1 MLFVLV
7 VKALLNKFYI
17 FTAQILTKIMENS
30 APKGHPK
37 GLYLLFT
44 VEMWERFSYYG
55 MRAIFMLY
63 LTKALLIDAK
73 AAGGI
78 YGTYTSL
85 VYLTPLLGGFIADR
99 YWGNRRAILVG
110 GIFMAIAQFLMFF
123 SASMYEHNATAIPV
137 MYTALGFL
145 ILGNGFFKPN
155 ISSMV
160 GSLYPK
166 GDSRIDSAYTIFYMG
181 INAGALVAP
190 LGCGGLGDTGA
201 AADFKW
207 GFLSAGIGMIIGTII
222 MLMYQNKYIITPEGQ
237 PIGLKPSYYRKERES
252 QGIAEES
259 NALTKVER
267 DRILAIF
274 IITAFVIAFWAAFEQ
289 AGASLTIFADQNTDR
304 GLFGWTVPASF
315 FQSINPIFIVAFAP
329 LFSVMWSTL
338 SRRKKEPSSPMK
350 MVWGLFIL
358 ALGYVLIA
366 FSVKG
371 MGMEEKISMF
381 FLIGMYFLHTCGELA
396 ISPVGLS
403 VVNKLS
409 PKRFASMMMAVFFLS
424 SVVGNF
430 TAGLFSGLI
439 PQPVVKEVLVSGN
452 ADMTHKELLQTTA
465 YLMNGSEN
473 PLEQAVVSEYEEQE
487 KGEGRKLNKDKMP
500 AADSLYVKEATFV
513 QGDLG
518 DGNKV
523 SFADNGTYKTKM
535 SSVAFDEKL
544 VQKYESN
551 KNVIVRNVSINDQ
564 HVGSIVFENSENSIF
579 GFKINTLYAFFVIFI
594 FMSGA
599 TSLLLFLLHKKVEK
613 LMHGIR

>member
-1 MLFVLV
+1 
-7 VKALLNKFYI
+7 
-17 FTAQILTKIMENS
+17 MENS
-30 APKGHPK
+30 VQKGHPK

-55 MRAIFMLY
+55 MRAIFILY

-78 YGTYTSL
+78 FGTYTSL
-85 VYLTPLLGGFIADR
+85 VYATPLLGGFIADR
-99 YWGNRRAILVG
+99 YWGNRRSILVG
-110 GIFMAIAQFLMFF
+110 GILMAIAQFLMFF
-123 SASMYEHNATAIPV
+123 SASMHGHADSAIPI
-137 MYTALGFL
+137 MYVALGFL

-190 LGCGGLGDTGA
+190 LVCGGLGDTGS
-201 AADFKW
+201 AADFKY
-207 GFLSAGIGMIIGTII
+207 GFLSAGIGMVVGTII
-222 MLMYQNKYIITPEGQ
+222 MLAFQKKYLVTPEGE
-237 PIGLKPSYYRKERES
+237 PIGLKPSYYRKERENAGLAVET
-252 QGIAEES
+252 QV
-259 NALTKVER
+259 ALTKVEK
-267 DRILAIF
+267 DRIWAIF

-315 FQSINPIFIVAFAP
+315 FQSINPIFIVIFAP
-329 LFSVMWSTL
+329 LFSVLWSTL
-338 SRRKKEPSSPMK
+338 SRRGKEPSSPMK
-350 MVWGLFIL
+350 MVWGLAIL

-371 MGMEEKISMF
+371 MGMEDKISMF

-439 PQPVVKEVLVSGN
+439 PQPQVKEIIVDANSSVNKSQ
-452 ADMTHKELLQTTA
+452 LLEA
-465 YLMNGSEN
+465 SAFLLNKSEN
-473 PLEQAVVSEYEEQE
+473 PMESAVISAYEADLDKSGKKFDRE
-487 KGEGRKLNKDKMP
+487 KMTM
-500 AADSLYVKEATFV
+500 ADTLYKPEATKV
-513 QGDLG
+513 VGDLKG
-518 DGNKV
+518 DQKV
-523 SFADNGTYKTKM
+523 VFADRGSFIGMTEIKANSELTK
-535 SSVAFDEKL
+535 
-544 VQKYESN
+544 KYNNDKS
-551 KNVIVRNVSINDQ
+551 VIVRNVSINNE
-564 HVGSIVFENSENSIF
+564 HVGAIVFENSENSLF
-579 GFKINTLYAFFVIFI
+579 GFKINTLYAFFIIFI
-594 FMSGA
+594 IMSGA
-599 TSLLLFLLHKKVEK
+599 TSLLLFVLHKKVEK
-613 LMHGIR
+613 LMNGIR

>member
-1 MLFVLV
+1 
-7 VKALLNKFYI
+7 
-17 FTAQILTKIMENS
+17 MENS
-30 APKGHPK
+30 VQKGHPK

-55 MRAIFMLY
+55 MRAIFILY

-78 YGTYTSL
+78 FGTYTSL
-85 VYLTPLLGGFIADR
+85 VYATPLLGGFIADR
-99 YWGNRRAILVG
+99 YWGNRRSILVG
-110 GIFMAIAQFLMFF
+110 GILMAIAQFLMFF
-123 SASMYEHNATAIPV
+123 SASMYNHTDSAIPI
-137 MYTALGFL
+137 MYVALGFL

-190 LGCGGLGDTGA
+190 LVCGGLGDTGS
-201 AADFKW
+201 AADFKY
-207 GFLSAGIGMIIGTII
+207 GFLSAGIGMVAGTIV
-222 MLMYQNKYIITPEGQ
+222 MLAFQKKYLITPEGE
-237 PIGLKPSYYRKERES
+237 PIGLKPSYYRKERENAGLEVET
-252 QGIAEES
+252 QA
-259 NALTKVER
+259 ALTKVEKE
-267 DRILAIF
+267 RIFAIF

-329 LFSVMWSTL
+329 LFSVLWSAL
-338 SRRKKEPSSPMK
+338 SRRGKEPSSPMK
-350 MVWGLFIL
+350 MVWGLAIL

-371 MGMEEKISMF
+371 MGMEDKISMF

-439 PQPVVKEVLVSGN
+439 PQPQVKEILVDANSSIS
-452 ADMTHKELLQTTA
+452 KSELLEKTA
-465 YLMNGSEN
+465 FLLNKSEN
-473 PLEQAVVSEYEEQE
+473 PMESAVISAYEDDLDKAGKKFDRE
-487 KGEGRKLNKDKMP
+487 KMVNADTLYNPEATIVRGDLDEKNEVIFSDRNNFTKFKDIKINNDLTKKYTSNKD
-500 AADSLYVKEATFV
+500 
-513 QGDLG
+513 
-518 DGNKV
+518 
-523 SFADNGTYKTKM
+523 
-535 SSVAFDEKL
+535 
-544 VQKYESN
+544 
-551 KNVIVRNVSINDQ
+551 VIVRNVSLNNE
-564 HVGSIVFENSENSIF
+564 HVGAIVFENSENSLF
-579 GFKINTLYAFFVIFI
+579 GFKINTLYAFFIIFI
-594 FMSGA
+594 IMSGA
-599 TSLLLFLLHKKVEK
+599 TSLLLFVLHKRVEK
-613 LMHGIR
+613 LMNGIR

>member
-1 MLFVLV
+1 
-7 VKALLNKFYI
+7 
-17 FTAQILTKIMENS
+17 ME
-30 APKGHPK
+30 AIAKKGHPK

-55 MRAIFMLY
+55 MRAIFILY

-78 YGTYTSL
+78 FGTYTSL

-110 GIFMAIAQFLMFF
+110 GILMAIAQFLMFF
-123 SASMYEHNATAIPV
+123 SASSYDQTASAIPL
-137 MYTALGFL
+137 MYVALGFL
-145 ILGNGFFKPN
+145 IVGNGFFKPN

-166 GDSRIDSAYTIFYMG
+166 GDTRIDSAYTIFYMG

-190 LGCGGLGDTGA
+190 LVCGGLGDTGTA
-201 AADFKW
+201 SDFKY
-207 GFLSAGIGMIIGTII
+207 GFLAAGIGMIIGTII
-222 MLMYQNKYIITPEGQ
+222 MLLFQKKHLNTPEGE
-237 PIGLKPSYYRKERES
+237 PIGMKPSFYKKERANA
-252 QGIAEES
+252 GINEPETVGLS
-259 NALTKVER
+259 KVETQ
-267 DRILAIF
+267 RIFAIF

-304 GLFGWTVPASF
+304 GLFNWTVPASF

-329 LFSVMWSTL
+329 LFSVLWSSL
-338 SRRKKEPSSPMK
+338 SRKGKEPSSPMK
-350 MVWGLFIL
+350 MVWGLGIL

-371 MGMEEKISMF
+371 MGVEDKISMF
-381 FLIGMYFLHTCGELA
+381 FLIGMYLLHTFGELA

-439 PQPVVKEVLVSGN
+439 PQPVVKEVLISAN
-452 ADMTHKELLQTTA
+452 SEYNKSQILETTA
-465 YLMNGSEN
+465 FLVNKSEN
-473 PLEQAVVSEYEEQE
+473 PMEAAVIGAYEKDLESKGVKMNREKLSSADTLYKKEGVFVSGDI
-487 KGEGRKLNKDKMP
+487 KN
-500 AADSLYVKEATFV
+500 VKNV
-513 QGDLG
+513 I
-518 DGNKV
+518 
-523 SFADNGTYKTKM
+523 FADRKTYK
-535 SSVAFDEKL
+535 SELRDIKL
-544 VQKYESN
+544 DVNLTSKYNGN
-551 KNVIVRNVSINDQ
+551 KNVIVRNIAINGKQ
-564 HVGSIVFENSENSIF
+564 VGALVFENSENSLF
-579 GFKINTLYAFFVIFI
+579 GFKINSLFSFFIIFI
-594 FMSGA
+594 VMSGT
-599 TSLLLFLLHKKVEK
+599 TSLLLLLLHKKVEK
-613 LMHGIR
+613 LMNGIR

>member
-1 MLFVLV
+1 
-7 VKALLNKFYI
+7 
-17 FTAQILTKIMENS
+17 MENNT
-30 APKGHPK
+30 PKGHPK

-55 MRAIFMLY
+55 MRAIFILY

-78 YGTYTSL
+78 FGTYTSL

-110 GIFMAIAQFLMFF
+110 GILMAIAQFLMFF
-123 SASMYEHNATAIPV
+123 SASAYEHTASAIPL
-137 MYTALGFL
+137 MYVALGFL

-190 LGCGGLGDTGA
+190 LVCGGLGDTGA
-201 AADFKW
+201 AADFKY
-207 GFLSAGIGMIIGTII
+207 GFLAAGIGMVIGTII
-222 MLMYQNKYIITPEGQ
+222 MLSYQKKYLITPDGE
-237 PIGLKPSYYRKERES
+237 PIGMKPSFYKQERANA
-252 QGIAEES
+252 GIEEPETKG
-259 NALTKVER
+259 LTKVETQ
-267 DRILAIF
+267 RIFAIF

-329 LFSVMWSTL
+329 LFSVLWSSL
-338 SRRKKEPSSPMK
+338 SRKGKEPSSPMK
-350 MVWGLFIL
+350 MVWGLAIL

-371 MGMEEKISMF
+371 LGMEEKISMF

-439 PQPVVKEVLVSGN
+439 PQPIVKEVLVSKDSSMN
-452 ADMTHKELLQTTA
+452 KSQVLETA
-465 YLMNGSEN
+465 AFLMNKSEN
-473 PLEQAVVSEYEEQE
+473 PMEAAVISAYEDDLKGKGVKMNRE
-487 KGEGRKLNKDKMP
+487 KLI
-500 AADSLYVKEATFV
+500 AADTLYTKEAV
-513 QGDLG
+513 SLCGDIPSAK
-518 DGNKV
+518 NV
-523 SFADNGTYKTKM
+523 VFADRNTFNSRFKEVEIDLNLTK
-535 SSVAFDEKL
+535 
-544 VQKYESN
+544 KYIGN
-551 KNVIVRNVSINDQ
+551 KNVIVRNVSVDGKQ
-564 HVGSIVFENSENSIF
+564 VGALVFENSENSLF
-579 GFKINTLYAFFVIFI
+579 GFKINTLFSFFLIFI
-594 FMSGA
+594 AMSGA
-599 TSLLLFLLHKKVEK
+599 TSLLLFILHKKVEK
-613 LMHGIR
+613 LMNGIR

>member
-1 MLFVLV
+1 
-7 VKALLNKFYI
+7 
-17 FTAQILTKIMENS
+17 MENS
-30 APKGHPK
+30 VQKGHPK

-55 MRAIFMLY
+55 MRAIFILY

-78 YGTYTSL
+78 FGTYTSL
-85 VYLTPLLGGFIADR
+85 VYATPLLGGFIADR
-99 YWGNRRAILVG
+99 YWGNRRSILVG
-110 GIFMAIAQFLMFF
+110 GILMAIAQFMMFF
-123 SASMYEHNATAIPV
+123 SASLYADTASAIPI
-137 MYTALGFL
+137 MYVALAFL
-145 ILGNGFFKPN
+145 IFGNGFFKPN

-160 GSLYPK
+160 GSLYHK

-190 LGCGGLGDTGA
+190 LVCGGLGDTGS
-201 AADFKW
+201 AADFKY
-207 GFLSAGIGMIIGTII
+207 GFLAAGFGMVIGTII
-222 MLMYQNKYIITPEGQ
+222 MLVFQNKYIVTPEGQ
-237 PIGLKPSYYRKERES
+237 PIGMRPSFYRKERES
-252 QGIAEES
+252 KGEEEV
-259 NALTKVER
+259 AVEGLTKVEK

-274 IITAFVIAFWAAFEQ
+274 IITALVIAFWAAFEQ

-329 LFSVMWSTL
+329 IFSVLWSTL
-338 SRRKKEPSSPMK
+338 SRRGKEPSSPMK
-350 MVWGLFIL
+350 MVWGLAIL

-371 MGMEEKISMF
+371 MGMEDKISMF

-439 PQPVVKEVLVSGN
+439 PQPEVKEVIVNQAAN
-452 ADMTHKELLQTTA
+452 ANEATILESSTF
-465 YLMNGSEN
+465 LMNKSEN
-473 PLEQAVVSEYEEQE
+473 PLEQAVISAYEKSNNKKGRILNRE
-487 KGEGRKLNKDKMP
+487 KLE
-500 AADSLYVKEATFV
+500 AADTLYAKEATYV
-513 QGDLG
+513 KGDLK
-518 DGNKV
+518 DGRKV
-523 SFADNGTYKTKM
+523 MFADNGTIT
-535 SSVAFDEKL
+535 ANFDGVELNRDLFKA
-544 VQKYESN
+544 YEGN
-551 KNVIVRNVSINDQ
+551 KEVIVRSVVIDDV
-564 HVGSIVFENSENSIF
+564 HVGSIVFANSENSLF
-579 GFKINTLYAFFVIFI
+579 GFKINTLYAFFIIFI
-594 FMSGA
+594 IMSGV
-599 TSLLLFLLHKKVEK
+599 TSILLLVLHKRVEK

>member
-1 MLFVLV
+1 
-7 VKALLNKFYI
+7 
-17 FTAQILTKIMENS
+17 MENS
-30 APKGHPK
+30 TPKGHPK

-55 MRAIFMLY
+55 MRAIFILY

-78 YGTYTSL
+78 FGTYTSL
-85 VYLTPLLGGFIADR
+85 VYATPLLGGFIADR
-99 YWGNRRAILVG
+99 YWGNRRSIFVG
-110 GIFMAIAQFLMFF
+110 GILMAIAQFLMFF
-123 SASMYEHNATAIPV
+123 SASMYDHTASAIPI
-137 MYTALGFL
+137 MYVALGFL

-190 LGCGGLGDTGA
+190 LVCGGFGDTGS
-201 AADFKW
+201 AADFKY
-207 GFLSAGIGMIIGTII
+207 GFLSAGIGMVLGTIT
-222 MLMYQNKYIITPEGQ
+222 MLMLQKKYLITPEGE
-237 PIGLKPSYYRKERES
+237 PIGMKPSFYKKERENA
-252 QGIAEES
+252 GIAEEVQ
-259 NALTKVER
+259 AGLTKVEK
-267 DRILAIF
+267 DRIFAIF

-315 FQSINPIFIVAFAP
+315 FQSINPIFIIILAP

-338 SRRKKEPSSPMK
+338 SSRKREPSSPMK
-350 MVWGLFIL
+350 MVWGLAIL
-358 ALGYVLIA
+358 AVGYVLIA

-409 PKRFASMMMAVFFLS
+409 PRRFASMMMAVFFLS

-439 PQPVVKEVLVSGN
+439 PQPMVKEVLVAKESG
-452 ADMTHKELLQTTA
+452 MTEKQVIESA
-465 YLMNGSEN
+465 AFLMNKSEN
-473 PLEQAVVSEYEEQE
+473 PMEAAVIGKYEEQLKAEGKKMNRE
-487 KGEGRKLNKDKMP
+487 KLA
-500 AADSLYVKEATFV
+500 AADTLYKKYATYV
-513 QGDLG
+513 SGDIK
-518 DGNKV
+518 DMKSV
-523 SFADNGTYKTKM
+523 VFADRGTFKD
-535 SSVAFDEKL
+535 SLSDVAINNSL
-544 VQKYESN
+544 VAKYQGN
-551 KNVIVRNVSINDQ
+551 KNVIVRNLSVDGK
-564 HVGSIVFENSENSIF
+564 HVGSIVFENTENSLF
-579 GFKINTLYAFFVIFI
+579 GFKINTLYAFFIIFI
-594 FMSGA
+594 IMSGI
-599 TSLLLFLLHKKVEK
+599 TSLLLFVLHKRVEK

>member
-1 MLFVLV
+1 MT
-7 VKALLNKFYI
+7 NS
-17 FTAQILTKIMENS
+17 TK
-30 APKGHPK
+30 KGHPG

-55 MRAIFMLY
+55 MRAIFILY

-78 YGTYTSL
+78 FGTYTSL
-85 VYLTPLLGGFIADR
+85 VYATPLLGGFIADR
-99 YWGNRRAILVG
+99 YWGNRRSILVG
-110 GIFMAIAQFLMFF
+110 GILMAIAQFMMFF
-123 SASMYEHNATAIPV
+123 SASMYEHTASAIPI
-137 MYTALGFL
+137 MYVALGFL

-190 LGCGGLGDTGA
+190 LVCGGLGDTGS
-201 AADFKW
+201 AADFKY
-207 GFLSAGIGMIIGTII
+207 GFLAAGIGMVVGTIV
-222 MLMYQNKYIITPEGQ
+222 MLMFQHKYIVTPEGE
-237 PIGLKPSYYRKERES
+237 PIGMKPSFYKNRASEGGE
-252 QGIAEES
+252 AEEG
-259 NALTKVER
+259 NGGLTKVEK

-329 LFSVMWSTL
+329 LFSVMWTAL
-338 SRRKKEPSSPMK
+338 SRRGKEPSSPMK
-350 MVWGLFIL
+350 MVWGLAIL

-371 MGMEEKISMF
+371 MGMEDKISMF
-381 FLIGMYFLHTCGELA
+381 FLIGMYFLHTAGELA

-439 PQPVVKEVLVSGN
+439 PQPEVKEVLV
-452 ADMTHKELLQTTA
+452 
-465 YLMNGSEN
+465 NGENNKKSVLEAATFLVNKSEN
-473 PLEQAVVSEYEEQE
+473 PLEQAVISAYDDEYSAGGKKLDRE
-487 KGEGRKLNKDKMP
+487 KLG
-500 AADSLYVKEATFV
+500 AADTLLIKEATIVEGNLSDGKKAIFSDRANM
-513 QGDLG
+513 GD
-518 DGNKV
+518 KH
-523 SFADNGTYKTKM
+523 ADIELNNG
-535 SSVAFDEKL
+535 L
-544 VQKYESN
+544 VTKYEGDKS
-551 KNVIVRNVSINDQ
+551 VIVRNVVVDNE
-564 HVGSIVFENSENSIF
+564 HVGTIVFGNSENYLF
-579 GFKINTLYAFFVIFI
+579 GFKIDTLFSFFIIFI
-594 FMSGA
+594 VMAGV
-599 TSLLLFLLHKKVEK
+599 TSLLLLVLHKRVEK

>member
-1 MLFVLV
+1 
-7 VKALLNKFYI
+7 
-17 FTAQILTKIMENS
+17 ME
-30 APKGHPK
+30 AIAKKGHPK

-55 MRAIFMLY
+55 MRAIFILY

-78 YGTYTSL
+78 FGTYTSL

-110 GIFMAIAQFLMFF
+110 GILMAIAQFLMFF
-123 SASMYEHNATAIPV
+123 SASSYDQTASAIPL
-137 MYTALGFL
+137 MYVALGFL
-145 ILGNGFFKPN
+145 IVGNGFFKPN

-166 GDSRIDSAYTIFYMG
+166 GDTRIDSAYTIFYMG

-190 LGCGGLGDTGA
+190 LVCGGLGDTGTA
-201 AADFKW
+201 SDFKY
-207 GFLSAGIGMIIGTII
+207 GFLAAGIGMIIGTII
-222 MLMYQNKYIITPEGQ
+222 MLLFQKKHLNTPEGE
-237 PIGLKPSYYRKERES
+237 PIGMKPSFYKNERANA
-252 QGIAEES
+252 GIIEPETVGLS
-259 NALTKVER
+259 KVETQ
-267 DRILAIF
+267 RIFAIF

-304 GLFGWTVPASF
+304 GLFNWTVPASF

-329 LFSVMWSTL
+329 LFSVLWSSL
-338 SRRKKEPSSPMK
+338 SRKGKEPSSPMK
-350 MVWGLFIL
+350 MVWGLGIL

-371 MGMEEKISMF
+371 MGVEDKISMF
-381 FLIGMYFLHTCGELA
+381 FLIGMYLLHTFGELA

-439 PQPVVKEVLVSGN
+439 PQPIVKEVLISAN
-452 ADMTHKELLQTTA
+452 SEYNKSQILETTA
-465 YLMNGSEN
+465 FLINKSEN
-473 PLEQAVVSEYEEQE
+473 PMEAAVIGAYEKDLESKGVKMNREKLSSADTLYKKEGVFVSGDI
-487 KGEGRKLNKDKMP
+487 KN
-500 AADSLYVKEATFV
+500 VKNV
-513 QGDLG
+513 I
-518 DGNKV
+518 
-523 SFADNGTYKTKM
+523 FADRKTYNSELIDIKLDVNLTSKYNG
-535 SSVAFDEKL
+535 
-544 VQKYESN
+544 N
-551 KNVIVRNVSINDQ
+551 KNVIVRNIAINGKQ
-564 HVGSIVFENSENSIF
+564 VGALVFENSENSLF
-579 GFKINTLYAFFVIFI
+579 GFKINSLFSFFIIFI
-594 FMSGA
+594 VMSGT
-599 TSLLLFLLHKKVEK
+599 TSLLLLLLHKKVEK
-613 LMHGIR
+613 LMNGIR

>member
-1 MLFVLV
+1 
-7 VKALLNKFYI
+7 
-17 FTAQILTKIMENS
+17 ME
-30 APKGHPK
+30 ATPQKGHPK

-55 MRAIFMLY
+55 MRAIFILY

-78 YGTYTSL
+78 FGTYTSL

-99 YWGNRRAILVG
+99 YWGNRRAIFVG
-110 GIFMAIAQFLMFF
+110 GILMAIAQFLMFF
-123 SASMYEHNATAIPV
+123 SASMYDHTGTAIPV
-137 MYTALGFL
+137 MYVALGFL

-190 LGCGGLGDTGA
+190 LVCGGFGDTGA
-201 AADFKW
+201 AADFKY
-207 GFLSAGIGMIIGTII
+207 GFLAAGIGMVIGTII
-222 MLMYQNKYIITPEGQ
+222 MAMYQGKYLVTPEGE
-237 PIGLKPSYYRKERES
+237 PIGMKPSFYRKERAS
-252 QGIAEES
+252 QGIEEEPQKG
-259 NALTKVER
+259 LTKIER
-267 DRILAIF
+267 DRIIAIF

-304 GLFGWTVPASF
+304 EIFGATVPASF

-329 LFSVMWSTL
+329 LFSVMWSAL
-338 SRRKKEPSSPMK
+338 SRRKREPSSPMK
-350 MVWGLFIL
+350 MVWGLAIL

-371 MGMEEKISMF
+371 MGMEDKISMF

-439 PQPVVKEVLVSGN
+439 PQPIVKEVIVAKDGAMN
-452 ADMTHKELLQTTA
+452 KKELLATTA
-465 YLMNGSEN
+465 MLMNKSEN
-473 PLEQAVVSEYEEQE
+473 PMEAAVIGAYEEQL
-487 KGEGRKLNKDKMP
+487 KGEGKKFNREKMEAADTLYKKNATYVSGDLAETKNVIFADRTTFKDSLSDVALEAGLTKKFDKNKD
-500 AADSLYVKEATFV
+500 
-513 QGDLG
+513 
-518 DGNKV
+518 
-523 SFADNGTYKTKM
+523 
-535 SSVAFDEKL
+535 
-544 VQKYESN
+544 
-551 KNVIVRNVSINDQ
+551 VIVRNVTVDGK
-564 HVGSIVFENSENSIF
+564 HAGAIVFENSENSLF
-579 GFKINTLYAFFVIFI
+579 GFKINTLYAFFIIFI
-594 FMSGA
+594 CMSGV
-599 TSLLLFLLHKKVEK
+599 TSLLLFVLHKRVEK

>member
-1 MLFVLV
+1 MSSSSS
-7 VKALLNKFYI
+7 K
-17 FTAQILTKIMENS
+17 
-30 APKGHPK
+30 HPK

-55 MRAIFMLY
+55 MRAIFILY
-63 LTKALLIDAK
+63 LTKALLIDTK
-73 AAGGI
+73 VAGGI

-85 VYLTPLLGGFIADR
+85 VYATPLLGGFIADR
-99 YWGNRRAILVG
+99 YWGNRRSIFVG
-110 GIFMAIAQFLMFF
+110 GILMAIAQFMMFF
-123 SASMYEHNATAIPV
+123 SASLYENTSTSIPIMYV
-137 MYTALGFL
+137 ALGFL

-181 INAGALVAP
+181 INAGALIAP
-190 LGCGGLGDTGA
+190 LVCGGLGDTGS
-201 AADFKW
+201 AADFRY
-207 GFLSAGIGMIIGTII
+207 GFLAAGIGMVIGTII
-222 MLMYQNKYIITPEGQ
+222 MLMYQNKYIVTPEGE
-237 PIGLKPSYYRKERES
+237 PIGMKPSFYKKQANSGSLDGEGSGE
-252 QGIAEES
+252 G
-259 NALTKVER
+259 LTKIER

-304 GLFGWTVPASF
+304 SIFGWTMPASY

-329 LFSVMWSTL
+329 LFSVLWSTL
-338 SRRKKEPSSPMK
+338 SRRGKEPSSPMK
-350 MVWGLFIL
+350 MVWGLAIL

-371 MGMEEKISMF
+371 IGMEEKISMF

-424 SVVGNF
+424 SVVGNM

-439 PQPVVKEVLVSGN
+439 PQPKVKEVLVS
-452 ADMTHKELLQTTA
+452 KESGFSQDEVLESTVYLL
-465 YLMNGSEN
+465 NKSEN
-473 PLEQAVVSEYEEQE
+473 PMEPAVLGAYE
-487 KGEGRKLNKDKMP
+487 DK
-500 AADSLYVKEATFV
+500 VKEAGKKLDREKLAEADTLYSREAKAV
-513 QGDLG
+513 QGNLEG
-518 DGNKV
+518 GKKV
-523 SFADNGTYKTKM
+523 IFADLENYKTKY
-535 SSVAFDEKL
+535 SGIALDQSLIEKY
-544 VQKYESN
+544 KGN
-551 KNVIVRNVSINDQ
+551 KEVIVRSISIDEK
-564 HVGSIVFENSENSIF
+564 HAGTIVFENTESSLF
-579 GFKINTLYAFFVIFI
+579 GFKINTLYSFFIIFI
-594 FMSGA
+594 IMSGA
-599 TSLLLFLLHKKVEK
+599 TSVLLLVLHKRVEK

>member
-1 MLFVLV
+1 
-7 VKALLNKFYI
+7 
-17 FTAQILTKIMENS
+17 ME
-30 APKGHPK
+30 AIAKKGHPK

-55 MRAIFMLY
+55 MRAIFILY

-78 YGTYTSL
+78 FGTYTSL

-110 GIFMAIAQFLMFF
+110 GILMAIAQFLMFF
-123 SASMYEHNATAIPV
+123 SASSYDQTASAIPL
-137 MYTALGFL
+137 MYVALGFL
-145 ILGNGFFKPN
+145 IVGNGFFKPN

-166 GDSRIDSAYTIFYMG
+166 GDTRIDSAYTIFYMG

-190 LGCGGLGDTGA
+190 LVCGGLGDTGTA
-201 AADFKW
+201 SDFKY
-207 GFLSAGIGMIIGTII
+207 GFLAAGIGMIIGTII
-222 MLMYQNKYIITPEGQ
+222 MLLFQKKHLNTPEGE
-237 PIGLKPSYYRKERES
+237 PIGMKPSFYKKERANA
-252 QGIAEES
+252 GINEPETVGLS
-259 NALTKVER
+259 KVETQ
-267 DRILAIF
+267 RIFAIF

-304 GLFGWTVPASF
+304 GLFNWTVPASF

-329 LFSVMWSTL
+329 LFSVLWSSL
-338 SRRKKEPSSPMK
+338 SRKGKEPSSPMK
-350 MVWGLFIL
+350 MVWGLGIL

-371 MGMEEKISMF
+371 MGVEDKISMF
-381 FLIGMYFLHTCGELA
+381 FLIGMYLLHTFGELA

-439 PQPVVKEVLVSGN
+439 PQPIVKEVLISAN
-452 ADMTHKELLQTTA
+452 SEYNKSQILETTA
-465 YLMNGSEN
+465 FLVNKSEN
-473 PLEQAVVSEYEEQE
+473 PMEAAVIGAYEKDLESKGVKMNREKLSSADTLYKKEGVFVSGDI
-487 KGEGRKLNKDKMP
+487 KN
-500 AADSLYVKEATFV
+500 VKNV
-513 QGDLG
+513 I
-518 DGNKV
+518 
-523 SFADNGTYKTKM
+523 FADRKTYK
-535 SSVAFDEKL
+535 SELRDIKL
-544 VQKYESN
+544 DVNLTSKYNGN
-551 KNVIVRNVSINDQ
+551 KNVIVRNIAINGKQ
-564 HVGSIVFENSENSIF
+564 VGALVFENSENSLF
-579 GFKINTLYAFFVIFI
+579 GFKINSLFSFFIIFI
-594 FMSGA
+594 VMSGT
-599 TSLLLFLLHKKVEK
+599 TSLLLLLLHKKVEK
-613 LMHGIR
+613 LMNGIR

>member
-1 MLFVLV
+1 
-7 VKALLNKFYI
+7 
-17 FTAQILTKIMENS
+17 MENS

-55 MRAIFMLY
+55 MRAIFILY

-78 YGTYTSL
+78 FGTYTSL
-85 VYLTPLLGGFIADR
+85 VYATPLLGGFIADR
-99 YWGNRRAILVG
+99 YWGNRRSILVG
-110 GIFMAIAQFLMFF
+110 GVLMAIAQFLMFF
-123 SASMYEHNATAIPV
+123 SASMYDHSGTAIPI
-137 MYTALGFL
+137 MYVALGFL
-145 ILGNGFFKPN
+145 IIGNGFFKPN

-181 INAGALVAP
+181 INSGALVAP
-190 LGCGGLGDTGA
+190 LVCGGLGDTGS
-201 AADFKW
+201 AADFKY
-207 GFLSAGIGMIIGTII
+207 GFLSAGIGMVIGTII
-222 MLMYQNKYIITPEGQ
+222 MLMLQRKYLVTPTGE
-237 PIGLKPSYYRKERES
+237 PIGMKPSYYKKERANA
-252 QGIAEES
+252 GIEEEPQVG
-259 NALTKVER
+259 LTKIER
-267 DRILAIF
+267 DRIFAIF

-315 FQSINPIFIVAFAP
+315 FQSINPIFIIILAP
-329 LFSVMWSTL
+329 LFSVLWSTL
-338 SRRKKEPSSPMK
+338 SRKGKEPSSPMK
-350 MVWGLFIL
+350 MVWGLAIL
-358 ALGYVLIA
+358 ALGYILIA

-371 MGMEEKISMF
+371 MGMEDKISMF

-439 PQPVVKEVLVSGN
+439 PQPKVKEVIVSKEGGLTKEQLV
-452 ADMTHKELLQTTA
+452 ETTA
-465 YLMNGSEN
+465 FLVNKSEN
-473 PLEQAVVSEYEEQE
+473 PMEAAVIGTYEEQL
-487 KGEGRKLNKDKMP
+487 KASGKKLNREKME
-500 AADSLYVKEATFV
+500 AADTLNKKYATYISGHLEDSREV
-513 QGDLG
+513 I
-518 DGNKV
+518 
-523 SFADNGTYKTKM
+523 FADRLTFKDSLKNVVVESG
-535 SSVAFDEKL
+535 L
-544 VQKYESN
+544 VSKFEGN
-551 KNVIVRNVSINDQ
+551 KNVIVRNVAIDGK
-564 HVGSIVFENSENSIF
+564 HVGSIVFENSENSLF
-579 GFKINTLYAFFVIFI
+579 GFKINTLYSFFIIFI
-594 FMSGA
+594 IMSGI
-599 TSLLLFLLHKKVEK
+599 TSLLLFVLHKRVEK